1 MVRKQG
7 HRTAKAF
14 RNGKRKV
21 SAMRKFLMMAM
32 VIGTGA
38 IGFAAASQAGISLRP
53 AQTQLIGMSQET
65 DVGKDSLPT
74 CRIEKMLKY
83 DFNGNPYMKKIRI
96 CA

>member
-1 MVRKQG
+1 MAEV
-7 HRTAKAF
+7 F

-21 SAMRKFLMMAM
+21 STMRKFLVMAM

-53 AQTQLIGMSQET
+53 AQLQQTGAAEET
-65 DVGKDSLPT
+65 IVGKYTLPT
-74 CRIEKMLKY
+74 CRIEKTLKY
-83 DFNGNPYMKKIRI
+83 DFNGNPYMKKVRI